1 MRLLIDTQ
9 ILIWF
14 LEGNKRLPEKCHA
27 LIRDAA
33 NEVMI
38 SRISLLEIAIKLK
51 VGGRLTLDRGVEGV
65 ILDCQKESIRVLP
78 MSDEH
83 ILAYQDIPFYDDH
96 RDPFDRM
103 MLATALAE
111 EVAIISSD
119 GKFQRYHD
127 IVTVIW

>member
-1 MRLLIDTQ
+1 
-9 ILIWF
+9 
-14 LEGNKRLPEKCHA
+14 
-27 LIRDAA
+27 
-33 NEVMI
+33 
-38 SRISLLEIAIKLK
+38 
-51 VGGRLTLDRGVEGV
+51 
-65 ILDCQKESIRVLP
+65 